1 MHKRKI
7 IVIILLLLFSVSAAG
22 CGSKMVR
29 SQLKRGNQA
38 FKRGDMKGAI
48 KSAKLVLQTS
58 PRNIFGKRLM
68 NKIKAKILEDI
79 EADVAKKSYKTAIRN
94 AEMLLKD
101 VDSQNRQ
108 AKALLGEAKKHMLAS
123 QARRAI
129 DKNNPIQGHRLATQ
143 ALKIDSEFEQ
153 AKKLQTE
160 ANQHVEEKIA
170 SLMSSAQQ
178 MIEKKQFEKLRALAQ
193 DILIIAPQNREVVG
207 LLKEAQAQI
216 LARNMKKNL
225 NMAKRFY
232 AEGIYESA
240 LKNAEAVLK
249 ADSQNAEAKE
259 IVEKSK
265 AEINKPK
272 LRLTG
277 FTKIKGMEIAHIEI
291 IETRERF
298 LVKEG
303 EIFGGFKISAIDFD
317 LRAVV
322 VTFVKTGSQQSLT
335 MESQ

>member
-1 MHKRKI
+1 MHKRKV

-22 CGSKMVR
+22 CGNKMVR
-29 SQLKRGNQA
+29 TKLKQGNQA
-38 FKRGDMKGAI
+38 LKKGNMKAAI
-48 KSAKLVLQTS
+48 KSAKLVLQSS

-79 EADVAKKSYKTAIRN
+79 EADVAKKSYKAAIRN

-108 AKALLGEAKKHMLAS
+108 AKALLGEAKKHMLVS

-129 DKNNPIQGHRLATQ
+129 DKNNPVQGHRLATQ

-153 AKKLQTE
+153 AKKLQAE
-160 ANQHVEEKIA
+160 ANQRVEEKIE

-178 MIEKKQFEKLRALAQ
+178 MIEKKQFEKLRDLAQ
-193 DILIIAPQNREVVG
+193 DILIIAPQNREVVD
-207 LLKEAQAQI
+207 LLKEAQSQI
-216 LARNMKKNL
+216 LARNMEKNL
-225 NMAKRFY
+225 NMANRFY

-240 LKNAEAVLK
+240 LKKAEEVLK
-249 ADSQNAEAKE
+249 VDLQNDEAKE
-259 IVEKSK
+259 LVEKSK
-265 AEINKPK
+265 AEISKPK

-277 FTKIKGMEIAHIEI
+277 FTKIKGMEIAHIEV
-291 IETRERF
+291 IETQERF

-303 EIFGGFKISAIDFD
+303 ERFSGFKVSAVDFD
-317 LRAVV
+317 LKAVV
-322 VTFVKTGSQQSLT
+322 LTFIKTGSQQSLT